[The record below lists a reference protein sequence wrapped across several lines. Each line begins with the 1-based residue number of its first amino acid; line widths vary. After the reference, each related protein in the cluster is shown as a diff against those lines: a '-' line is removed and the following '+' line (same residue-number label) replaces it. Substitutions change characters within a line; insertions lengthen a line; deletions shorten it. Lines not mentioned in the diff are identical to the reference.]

1 MVEQEQWDGVIG
13 HLYDAA
19 LDPHLLEPAIGRFER
34 LIGSAGCHLFAT
46 DAAMSPVLHAWTI
59 DWMDPD
65 RVARDYYGHYIH
77 EDPRRDT
84 VLRGE
89 VGIARRCTE
98 SFDARYVSRSGFYQD
113 FLIPMGARYVAG
125 GNVIQHKGLS
135 GVVAFNRPVGC
146 DDFSDHDV
154 QLIQRYLPHLCRV
167 VRLITDRQI
176 SHLHSTA
183 SEQALAAQTLG
194 VMALDAQCRI
204 RHANPVAE
212 HWARQLG
219 WGLRGTK
226 ADSHAL
232 HTLRQGTQTTGRPQA
247 LRLTTPQGAQA
258 VALAW
263 APQPGHSASWLQR
276 ALGSGAQDG
285 WLAGHLVVLIKP
297 LRANA
302 SLTPSQLMELFDL
315 SAAEARLAHNLSE
328 GLTLED
334 AAARHQ
340 VSINTVRTQLRGV
353 LAKTGC
359 TRQTDLVALLARM
372 PAAG

>member
-1 MVEQEQWDGVIG
+1 MPEQDQWDAVIG

-19 LDPHLLEPAIGRFER
+19 LDPHLLEPAIGHFER
-34 LIGSAGCHLFAT
+34 LIGSVGCHLFAT
-46 DAAMSPVLHAWTI
+46 DEGMHPLLHAWTI

-65 RVARDYYGHYIH
+65 RVTRDYYGHYIH
-77 EDPRRDT
+77 QDPRRET
-84 VLRGE
+84 VMRDR
-89 VGIARRCTE
+89 VGVARRCTE

-125 GNVIQHKGLS
+125 GNVIEHEGVS

-176 SHLHSTA
+176 SRLRSVA
-183 SEQALAAQTLG
+183 SEQALAAQAMG
-194 VMALDAQCRI
+194 VMVLDAQGRI

-219 WGLRGTK
+219 WGLQGAK
-226 ADSHAL
+226 AGGHTL
-232 HTLRQGTQTTGRPQA
+232 HTLRQGAQTTGRPQA
-247 LRLTTPQGAQA
+247 QRLTTPQGAQA

-263 APQPGHSASWLQR
+263 AWQAGRGAAWLEQ
-276 ALGSGAQDG
+276 ALGTGFQDG
-285 WLAGHLVVLIKP
+285 WRAGHLVVLIKP

-302 SLTPSQLMELFDL
+302 PLTPSLLMELFGL
-315 SAAEARLAHNLSE
+315 SAAEARLAHALSE
-328 GLTLED
+328 GLTLEE

-359 TRQTDLVALLARM
+359 TRQTDLVALLARL